1 MNYAI
6 ITFEIF
12 KLKDVQDYNIY
23 AQIFLEYINQ
33 LRSRSTDKGFR
44 QLCKRIIR
52 TMDEDDIS
60 EPEEDK
66 LIRDLVELDAYHR
79 PQLVQ
84 TYTRDTID
92 QISACYF
99 DGFQQLFVKMYSNV
113 KFEIYISINTK

>member
-1 MNYAI
+1 M
-6 ITFEIF
+6 
-12 KLKDVQDYNIY
+12 KDVQDYNIY

-66 LIRDLVELDAYHR
+66 LIRDLVELDALHR

-84 TYTRDTID
+84 TYTKDTID
-92 QISACYF
+92 QMSACYF